1 VTDRKADG
9 AMAPHP
15 VPPVREADDA
25 QDHSALREDPS
36 DEQAMADIAND
47 ESFPA
52 SDPPSH
58 ASVRHGEPAV
68 SSGYDERAEARL
80 TKRTGERSGNAGD
93 DTILTGTEASGGKTL
108 GAMRYL
114 LGISLIAIIVIFA
127 ALLLIYR

>member
-1 VTDRKADG
+1 MTDRKADG
-9 AMAPHP
+9 AMAAHP

-25 QDHSALREDPS
+25 QDHPALRENPL

-58 ASVRHGEPAV
+58 ATVRHGEPAM

-80 TKRTGERSGNAGD
+80 TRRVGERFGNADD
-93 DTILTGTEASGGKTL
+93 DTILTGTEASGGKKL
-108 GAMRYL
+108 GVMRYV
-114 LGISLIAIIVIFA
+114 LGISLIAIILILA